1 MAGADSTATALRCTL
16 FYVMTNPPVW
26 NKLQHAI
33 DEEASKHPGALFIPE
48 ASLRQ
53 VPYLQA
59 TIKEGLRMWPPLTGH
74 RCKVAPPDGWM
85 IGNKFIPGG
94 TEVGQCVWGLR
105 HDTKTFGAD
114 AVKFRPDRWLEAGQE
129 QLEQMEMAV
138 STLFGTGRHRCLGKS
153 IAFIEL
159 NKIISEVRECF
170 AARHPHRLTGVAPP
184 HIQHEHRRPCPSVSI
199 SVQWNSPAIRYAC
212 YCFKT
217 RLNNDDYG
225 GCDLL
230 LTT

>member
-16 FYVMTNPPVW
+16 FYVMTNPLVW
-26 NKLQHAI
+26 SKLQQAV
-33 DEEASKHPGALFIPE
+33 DEEGSKHPGALFIPE

-53 VPYLQA
+53 IPYLQA

-74 RCKVAPPDGWM
+74 RCKVAPPEGWM

-114 AVKFRPDRWLEAGQE
+114 AVRFRPDRWLEAGPE
-129 QLEQMEMAV
+129 QLEQMETAV
-138 STLFGTGRHRCLGKS
+138 STLFGTGRHRCLGKT

-159 NKIISEVRECF
+159 NKIISEVRGCF
-170 AARHPHRLTGVAPP
+170 TARYPHELTEVAPP

-199 SVQWNSPAIRYAC
+199 PV
-212 YCFKT
+212 
-217 RLNNDDYG
+217 
-225 GCDLL
+225 
-230 LTT
+230 